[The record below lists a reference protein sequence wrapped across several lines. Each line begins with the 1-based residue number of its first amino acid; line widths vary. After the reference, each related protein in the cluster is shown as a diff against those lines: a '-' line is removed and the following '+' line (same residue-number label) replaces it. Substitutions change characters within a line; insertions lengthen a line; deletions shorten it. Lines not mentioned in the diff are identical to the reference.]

1 VAFRQSFE
9 TCPRCQAALEDAGA
23 VRACTG
29 CRGQWVLEPVLAEM
43 VIAMLPPGVLG
54 KLVLAPTS
62 GKRTGPCPSC
72 GIAMASVSLHGVE
85 LERCPKDHGVWF
97 DPGELQAG
105 LLRSAAPG
113 ASPTDAPADRI
124 EPLTST
130 APSAPLAPP
139 SEPVSEP
146 PPPII
151 ERAMSST
158 KLADVIARMKR
169 GETFTI
175 GVSRAFDTYGWDPL
189 TGSLYQ
195 YYQEDTFEHPR
206 SSLSESELAEL
217 IARAP
222 HRFA

>member
-1 VAFRQSFE
+1 MAFRQSFE

-54 KLVLAPTS
+54 TLVLDPTS

-85 LERCPKDHGVWF
+85 VERCPKDHGVWF
-97 DPGELQAG
+97 DPDELQAG
-105 LLRSAAPG
+105 LLRSADPR
-113 ASPTDAPADRI
+113 ASPTDVPADRL
-124 EPLTST
+124 EPE
-130 APSAPLAPP
+130 PLAPL
-139 SEPVSEP
+139 SEP

-151 ERAMSST
+151 ERAMPST

-195 YYQEDTFEHPR
+195 YYQEDTYEHPR
-206 SSLSESELAEL
+206 SALSESSLAEL
-217 IARAP
+217 IAREP